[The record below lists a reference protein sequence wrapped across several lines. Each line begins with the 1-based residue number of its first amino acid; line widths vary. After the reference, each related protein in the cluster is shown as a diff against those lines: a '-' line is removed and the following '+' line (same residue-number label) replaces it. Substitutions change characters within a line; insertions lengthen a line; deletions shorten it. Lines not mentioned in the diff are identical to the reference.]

1 MSLSQIFA
9 ATPWSLGVVK
19 LILAVALLMESSTLL
34 EQMRHLYQSGPGGQV
49 GLAIAFG
56 LFIPICLN
64 GVYEGFD
71 RGNWLGLAGGGIGL
85 AFTGKAF
92 IFLFA
97 PQYLGLL
104 PF

>member
-1 MSLSQIFA
+1 MSFAQLFSVTPLSM
-9 ATPWSLGVVK
+9 GVVK
-19 LILAVALLMESSTLL
+19 LVLAVALLMESSAVLA
-34 EQMRHLYQSGPGGQV
+34 QIRQLYDSGPGGQV

-64 GVYEGFD
+64 GLYEGFD

-85 AFTGKAF
+85 LFSGKTF
-92 IFLFA
+92 LLLFA